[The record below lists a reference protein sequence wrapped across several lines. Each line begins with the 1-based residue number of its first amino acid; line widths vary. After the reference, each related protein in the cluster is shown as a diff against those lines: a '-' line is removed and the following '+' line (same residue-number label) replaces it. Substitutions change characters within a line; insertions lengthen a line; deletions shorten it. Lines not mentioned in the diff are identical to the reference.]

1 MSSHS
6 SMVGRSAFSPFIIRL
21 TALVGLLLAAIVAP
35 PALAETSSSEP
46 AAGSSDAVMP
56 VEEFSRQLDELKK
69 TFADLNKR
77 IESSAKTIDNETD
90 PVASRK
96 EIEDLRGIVSE
107 LLGSV
112 ADNGDVARLGAKAL
126 EHARAKEK
134 SLREDTRFT
143 QDQRDFLLRQWDK
156 LAHDTEAATAELDSA
171 RARFA
176 KVLRTLQT
184 NDDYVGELMEIRQGN
199 EALKVVRDLAQ
210 QIRDASDMLNNFIN
224 ALTPPQP
231 GT

>member
-6 SMVGRSAFSPFIIRL
+6 SMVDRSAFSPFILRL
-21 TALVGLLLAAIVAP
+21 MAVVGLLLAAIVAL
-35 PALAETSSSEP
+35 PALADTPSSEP
-46 AAGSSDAVMP
+46 AAGGSDAVTP
-56 VEEFSRQLDELKK
+56 VEEFSRQLDQLKK
-69 TFADLNKR
+69 TFTVLNKR
-77 IESSAKTIDNETD
+77 IESSAKAIDNETD

-143 QDQRDFLLRQWDK
+143 PEQRDFLLRQWDK
-156 LAHDTEAATAELDSA
+156 LAHDTEAATAELDAA

>member
-1 MSSHS
+1 M
-6 SMVGRSAFSPFIIRL
+6 MCRRSFAASGSTVRL
-21 TALVGLLLAAIVAP
+21 AVLIGSLLLGFAGGSTAA
-35 PALAETSSSEP
+35 EDSQTSSSS
-46 AAGSSDAVMP
+46 GVSKSDAVAP
-56 VEEFSRQLDELKK
+56 VEEFSRQLDDLKK

-96 EIEDLRGIVSE
+96 EIEELRGLVSA

-112 ADNGDVARLGAKAL
+112 ADNGEIARLGAKAL
-126 EHARAKEK
+126 DHARAKEQ

-143 QDQRDFLLRQWDK
+143 QEQRDFLLRQWDK
-156 LAHDTEAATAELDSA
+156 LARDTQSATADLDAA

-176 KVLRTLQT
+176 KVLRTLQI
-184 NDDYVGELMEIRQGN
+184 NDDYIGELMEIRQGN
-199 EALKVVRDLAQ
+199 EALKVVRDLAK
-210 QIRDASDMLNNFIN
+210 QIHEASDMLNNFIN

>member
-1 MSSHS
+1 MMSRH
-6 SMVGRSAFSPFIIRL
+6 VFAAGRARPLVRL
-21 TALVGLLLAAIVAP
+21 TVAIGLLLATT
-35 PALAETSSSEP
+35 PAFADASSSASP
-46 AAGSSDAVMP
+46 ATGADAVAP
-56 VEEFSRQLDELKK
+56 VEEFSRQLDQLKK
-69 TFADLNKR
+69 NFADLNKR
-77 IESSAKTIDNETD
+77 IESSAKTIDNATD

-96 EIEDLRGIVSE
+96 ELDELRAIVSA

-112 ADNGDVARLGAKAL
+112 ADNGEVAQLGAKAL

-134 SLREDTRFT
+134 SLRDETRFT
-143 QDQRDFLLRQWDK
+143 PEQRDFLLRQWEK
-156 LAHDTEAATAELDSA
+156 LARDTQAATAELDDA

-184 NDDYVGELMEIRQGN
+184 NDDYIGELMEVRQGN

-210 QIRDASDMLNNFIN
+210 QIHEASDMLNNFIN
-224 ALTPPQP
+224 SLTPPQP

>member
-1 MSSHS
+1 MSRH
-6 SMVGRSAFSPFIIRL
+6 VFAAGRARPLVRL
-21 TALVGLLLAAIVAP
+21 TAAIGLLLATT
-35 PALAETSSSEP
+35 PAFADASSSASP
-46 AAGSSDAVMP
+46 AAGSDAVAP
-56 VEEFSRQLDELKK
+56 VEEFSRQLDQLKK
-69 TFADLNKR
+69 NFADLNKR
-77 IESSAKTIDNETD
+77 IESSAKTIDNATD

-96 EIEDLRGIVSE
+96 ELDELRAIVSA

-112 ADNGDVARLGAKAL
+112 ADNGEVAQLGAKAL

-134 SLREDTRFT
+134 SLRDETRFT
-143 QDQRDFLLRQWDK
+143 PEQRDFLLRQWEK
-156 LAHDTEAATAELDSA
+156 LARDTQAATAELDDA

-184 NDDYVGELMEIRQGN
+184 NDDYIGELMEVRQGN

-210 QIRDASDMLNNFIN
+210 QIHEASDMLNNFIN
-224 ALTPPQP
+224 SLTPPQP

>member
-1 MSSHS
+1 MSRQFFA
-6 SMVGRSAFSPFIIRL
+6 VGRSPRLARL
-21 TALVGLLLAAIVAP
+21 TAAVGLLVVTTAGL
-35 PALAETSSSEP
+35 ALADPSQP
-46 AAGSSDAVMP
+46 ASGGGRTDAVAP

-77 IESSAKTIDNETD
+77 IESSAKTIDNATD

-96 EIEDLRGIVSE
+96 ELDDLRAIVSA

-112 ADNGDVARLGAKAL
+112 ADNGEVAQLGAKAL

-134 SLREDTRFT
+134 SLREGARFT
-143 QDQRDFLLRQWDK
+143 QEQRDFLLRQWEK
-156 LAHDTEAATAELDSA
+156 LARDTQTATAELDSA

-184 NDDYVGELMEIRQGN
+184 NDDYIGELMEIRQGN
-199 EALKVVRDLAQ
+199 EALKVVRDLAK
-210 QIRDASDMLNNFIN
+210 QIHEASDMLTNFIN
-224 ALTPPQP
+224 SLTPPQP
-231 GT
+231 GI

>member
-1 MSSHS
+1 MCR
-6 SMVGRSAFSPFIIRL
+6 RSFAARGSTVRL
-21 TALVGLLLAAIVAP
+21 AVLIGSLLLGF
-35 PALAETSSSEP
+35 
-46 AAGSSDAVMP
+46 AGSSTAAEDPRTSYSPDVSKSDAVAP
-56 VEEFSRQLDELKK
+56 VEEFSRQLDDLKK

-96 EIEDLRGIVSE
+96 EIEELRGLVSA

-112 ADNGDVARLGAKAL
+112 ADNGEIARLGAKAL
-126 EHARAKEK
+126 DHARAKEK

-143 QDQRDFLLRQWDK
+143 QEQRDFLLRQWDK
-156 LAHDTEAATAELDSA
+156 LARDTQSATAELDAA

-199 EALKVVRDLAQ
+199 EALKVVRDLAK
-210 QIRDASDMLNNFIN
+210 QIHEASDMLNNFIN
-224 ALTPPQP
+224 SLTPPQP

>member
-1 MSSHS
+1 MCRRSFAASGSS
-6 SMVGRSAFSPFIIRL
+6 VRL
-21 TALVGLLLAAIVAP
+21 AVLTGFLLLGFAGSPAA
-35 PALAETSSSEP
+35 AEDQTSSSSGLSKP
-46 AAGSSDAVMP
+46 DAVAP

-90 PVASRK
+90 PVASRR
-96 EIEDLRGIVSE
+96 EIEELRALVSA

-112 ADNGDVARLGAKAL
+112 ADNGEIARLGAKAL
-126 EHARAKEK
+126 DHARAKEK
-134 SLREDTRFT
+134 SLHEDTRFT
-143 QDQRDFLLRQWDK
+143 QEQRDFLLRQWEK
-156 LAHDTEAATAELDSA
+156 LAHDTQSATAELDAA
-171 RARFA
+171 RGRFA

-199 EALKVVRDLAQ
+199 EALKVVRDLAK
-210 QIRDASDMLNNFIN
+210 QIHEASDMLNNFIN